1 MIMALLVLKTR
12 CKEFYEKNYRIVRSV
27 LKIVI
32 SMILYSIILYQLPF
46 SKELREYGIP
56 LSVILALVSGFVPDS
71 VIIFFAAMLAVLEI
85 SSVSYLLAACFLFVL
100 LIYFLL
106 FGRYAKSQSYLVL
119 LIPACLAGVFIRY
132 ILLAVENYYIISQN
146 SVDTG
151 NTLEGLQY
159 CIQSLLQNKEILLY
173 MITFVLV
180 YVVVFLI
187 RRGRFNHASQIGIFV
202 GLVAGMAGVVAGDA
216 FWKIDI
222 DFMKLLLGMA
232 LTAVIAYLVQ
242 FFRMTLDYTGV
253 HKLQFE
259 DEEYLYY
266 VKAVPKMKVAP
277 GDKTVTR
284 IEEDR
289 DEGMIDLKEEIEKVL
304 EEDLN
309 SDHK

>member
-85 SSVSYLLAACFLFVL
+85 SSVSYLVAACFLFVL

-119 LIPACLAGVFIRY
+119 LIPALWPLNVVFAVPIVAALFLNLAMIPACLAGVFIRY

-146 SVDTG
+146 SVDNG

-159 CIQSLLQNKEILLY
+159 CIQSLLQNK
-173 MITFVLV
+173 
-180 YVVVFLI
+180 
-187 RRGRFNHASQIGIFV
+187 
-202 GLVAGMAGVVAGDA
+202 
-216 FWKIDI
+216 
-222 DFMKLLLGMA
+222 
-232 LTAVIAYLVQ
+232 
-242 FFRMTLDYTGV
+242 
-253 HKLQFE
+253 
-259 DEEYLYY
+259 
-266 VKAVPKMKVAP
+266 
-277 GDKTVTR
+277 
-284 IEEDR
+284 
-289 DEGMIDLKEEIEKVL
+289 
-304 EEDLN
+304 
-309 SDHK
+309 

>member
-71 VIIFFAAMLAVLEI
+71 VIIFLAAMLAVLEI
-85 SSVSYLLAACFLFVL
+85 SSVSYLVAACFLFVL

-119 LIPACLAGVFIRY
+119 LIPALWPLNVVFAVPIVAALFLNLAMIPACLAGVFIRY

-173 MITFVLV
+173 MITFVIV

-187 RRGRFNHASQIGIFV
+187 RRGRLIMRHRLEFLWGWLPGWLAWSQ
-202 GLVAGMAGVVAGDA
+202 GMRFGR
-216 FWKIDI
+216 
-222 DFMKLLLGMA
+222 
-232 LTAVIAYLVQ
+232 LTSIL
-242 FFRMTLDYTGV
+242 
-253 HKLQFE
+253 
-259 DEEYLYY
+259 
-266 VKAVPKMKVAP
+266 
-277 GDKTVTR
+277 
-284 IEEDR
+284 
-289 DEGMIDLKEEIEKVL
+289 
-304 EEDLN
+304 
-309 SDHK
+309 